1 MNEFQSKSLF
11 YNKFYS
17 IYRKNTVGFQDFE
30 FISMI
35 GNGAFG
41 RVWLVKRKNVN
52 DFYAMKIVNVIDK
65 VLAK

>member
-1 MNEFQSKSLF
+1 MGLC
-11 YNKFYS
+11 
-17 IYRKNTVGFQDFE
+17 DFD

-41 RVWLVKRKNVN
+41 RVWLVKRKNVD

-65 VLAK
+65 VTFMSFFLFKSLLKKDE

>member
-1 MNEFQSKSLF
+1 MILK
-11 YNKFYS
+11 
-17 IYRKNTVGFQDFE
+17 RKNAVGLCDFD

-41 RVWLVKRKNVN
+41 RVWLVKRKNVD

-65 VLAK
+65 VTLIYIFFFLKLKF